1 MKLRSCLLVLGVVVG
16 GLMLSGCTPS
26 FDPEDIMAFD
36 NPEAVNVN
44 VKTYKVQPP
53 DEIQIL
59 SSKVPEIHE
68 AVQRIRPDGKIT
80 FEALGEFDVAGK
92 TCEEI
97 AVLVKE
103 RTMRLYAL
111 AGDYPVDVRVSTFAS
126 HYYYILGQVNFPG
139 PRLVTGRDHLLSS
152 IAIAQP
158 TVLAWEQRIRVI
170 RPSYDPESIEPKVFE
185 INLEDITTRGDVS
198 KDVLLKEG
206 DVVYV
211 PPTVLAAVAMKIEE
225 FVRPI
230 GRAFSTVNVVQ
241 GP

>member
-1 MKLRSCLLVLGVVVG
+1 MKCLSFLLALGIMVSL
-16 GLMLSGCTPS
+16 LMLSGCTPA

-36 NPEAVNVN
+36 KPKVVNVN

-53 DEIQIL
+53 DEIEIL

-111 AGDYPVDVRVSTFAS
+111 AGDYPVDVRVATFAS
-126 HYYYILGQVNFPG
+126 SYYYVMGQVNFPG
-139 PRLVTGRDHLLSS
+139 PRLVTGRDHLLTA
-152 IAIAQP
+152 ITIAQP
-158 TVLAWEQRIRVI
+158 TVLAWEQRIRVL
-170 RPSYDPESIEPKVFE
+170 RPSTDPETTAPKVFE
-185 INLEDITTRGDVS
+185 INLQDITTRGDVS
-198 KDVLLKEG
+198 KDILLKEG
-206 DVVYV
+206 DVIYV
-211 PPTVLAAVAMKIEE
+211 PPTVLAAIAMKVEE

-241 GP
+241 TP

>member
-1 MKLRSCLLVLGVVVG
+1 
-16 GLMLSGCTPS
+16 MLSGCTPA
-26 FDPEDIMAFD
+26 FDPEDIMAFEK
-36 NPEAVNVN
+36 PEAVDIN

-53 DEIQIL
+53 DEIEVL
-59 SSKVPEIHE
+59 CSKVPEIHE

-80 FEALGEFDVAGK
+80 FEALGDFDVAGK

-97 AVLVKE
+97 AALIKE

-111 AGDYPVDVRVSTFAS
+111 AGDYPVDVRIATFAS
-126 HYYYILGQVNFPG
+126 SYYYVMGQVNFPG
-139 PRLVTGRDHLLSS
+139 PRLTTGRDHLLAA
-152 IAIAQP
+152 ITIAQP

-170 RPSYDPESIEPKVFE
+170 RPSADPESTTPKVFE
-185 INLEDITTRGDVS
+185 INLEDITARGDVS

-206 DVVYV
+206 DVIYV
-211 PPTVLAAVAMKIEE
+211 PPTVLAAIAMKVEE

-241 GP
+241 TP